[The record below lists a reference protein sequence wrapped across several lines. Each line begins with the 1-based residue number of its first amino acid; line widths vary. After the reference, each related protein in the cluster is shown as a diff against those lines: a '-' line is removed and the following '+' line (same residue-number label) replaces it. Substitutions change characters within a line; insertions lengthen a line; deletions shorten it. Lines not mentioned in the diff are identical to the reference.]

1 MIRKSLVAILLML
14 GSFVFANDWNV
25 QEVPYENYVYY
36 LVTDAPEKYNN
47 LIGTMV
53 FAWQSRSSYRN
64 LYESSCKD
72 GIIKFLN
79 KEDFSIEID
88 PNNGIDSA
96 FLSVSFM
103 ENYFPELFNIN
114 IPVTKTDLEFIWDSL
129 SSKYAG
135 FSDMKKKGFNKKQFY
150 KINNTKDLKTLL
162 DKYIE
167 DCHFQLNVREFSY
180 NQDTAYD
187 EGNKKS
193 RDPENIYFEKETS
206 NSYYVRFTSCVPE
219 NDLYNKN
226 LQKVALKAEKK
237 DFIILDSRSNHG
249 GSDFPQILLRR
260 DLNNLKYKGTVIVLQ
275 DNWSF
280 SSGESWHIFGVNGL
294 RFKCLLV
301 GTHSGGM
308 QNYGN
313 CQLYNDEKLN
323 IGIYFGYSNFRKDLP
338 SNYLGDG
345 KGYEPDIWATTETMK
360 ARLEGLGVDLTGIDF
375 Q

>member
-1 MIRKSLVAILLML
+1 MKRKSLLAIVLML
-14 GSFVFANDWNV
+14 STIVFANDWDV
-25 QEVPYENYVYY
+25 QEFPYEQYVYY
-36 LVTDAPEKYNN
+36 IVTDTPETYKN

-53 FAWQSRSSYRN
+53 FAWQGRSSYRN
-64 LYESSCKD
+64 AYESSCKD
-72 GIIKFLN
+72 GIIEFLK
-79 KEDFSIEID
+79 KEDFNI
-88 PNNGIDSA
+88 GINPDTKKDSA
-96 FLSVSFM
+96 FLSEGFM
-103 ENYFPELFNIN
+103 EKYFPELVNVN
-114 IPVTKTDLEFIWDSL
+114 IPVTQADLDFIWEKL

-180 NQDTAYD
+180 NQNTAYD
-187 EGNKKS
+187 EGSKRSK
-193 RDPENIYFEKETS
+193 DPANIYFEKETS
-206 NSYYVRFTSCVPE
+206 NSYYVRFTGCGVE

-226 LQKVALKAEKK
+226 LQKVALKAVKK

-280 SSGESWHIFGVNGL
+280 SSGESWHIFGVDGL

-323 IGIYFGYSNFRKDLP
+323 VGIYFGYSNFRKDLP

-360 ARLEGLGVDLTGIDF
+360 ATLEGLGVDLTGIDF

>member
-135 FSDMKKKGFNKKQFY
+135 FSEMKKKGFNQKKLY
-150 KINNTKDLKTLL
+150 KIDNTKDLKKLL

-167 DCHFQLNVREFSY
+167 DCHFQLRIREFTY
-180 NQDTAYD
+180 EQGTAYD
-187 EGNKKS
+187 KGSKKS
-193 RDPENIYFEKETS
+193 RDPLNTYFEKETS
-206 NSYYVRFTSCVPE
+206 NAYYVRFTSCGQE
-219 NDLYNKN
+219 NELYNNN
-226 LQKVALKAEKK
+226 LQQIAQKAEKK
-237 DFIILDSRSNHG
+237 DFIILDARSNNG
-249 GSDFPQILLRR
+249 GSDMPQISLRR
-260 DLNNLKYKGTVIVLQ
+260 DLNNLKYKGTVLILQ

-280 SSGESWHIFGVNGL
+280 SSGEVWHIFGVNGL
-294 RFKCLLV
+294 KFKRLLV

-313 CQLYNDEKLN
+313 CQVYSNVNKDVVL
-323 IGIYFGYSNFRKDLP
+323 YFGYSNFRKNLP

-345 KGYEPDIWATTETMK
+345 KGYEPDVWATTETM
-360 ARLEGLGVDLTGIDF
+360 ASVLTDLGVDVTGIEF
-375 Q
+375 K